1 LTIAL
6 LQCYSND
13 LILALTS
20 GTSALTVVYTITC
33 LICYCTGKLHPLSL
47 AYIDFGATF
56 LWVYTTATT
65 IFWMGGGDYGIGSYF
80 WQMRFTF
87 CFLSCV
93 FVRERGVTTKCA
105 GLYSFLF
112 VATTGMAVAAVYGER
127 KSERRRAKKAA
138 AAAGGWVSDDVIVP
152 GMVEAPV

>member
-1 LTIAL
+1 MAPVDPAITLAMW
-6 LQCYSND
+6 YSGND

-80 WQMRFTF
+80 CQMRFT
-87 CFLSCV
+87 
-93 FVRERGVTTKCA
+93 
-105 GLYSFLF
+105 FLF

-138 AAAGGWVSDDVIVP
+138 AAAGGGGGWVSDDVIVP